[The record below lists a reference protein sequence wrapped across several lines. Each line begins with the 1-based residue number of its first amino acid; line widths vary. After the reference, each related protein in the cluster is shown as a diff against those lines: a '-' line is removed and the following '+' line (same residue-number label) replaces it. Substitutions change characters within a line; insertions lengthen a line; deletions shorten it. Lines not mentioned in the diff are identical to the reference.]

1 MPLPVLATKPLTNSA
16 RVSSFLASGEETP
29 RQSDTACLSRDRA
42 AADGLIE
49 QAYRQ
54 IYFHA
59 FKVDRDAVLESQLR
73 SGQISTR
80 DFIRALLLSDKFTRD
95 FYRCNSNYRVVEQ
108 VVGRVLG
115 RPVHGQSERIA
126 WSIVI
131 AEQGLPA
138 FVDALLNSP
147 EYLGAFGD
155 NLVPFQRSRVLPG
168 HSAGTMPFNQQAP
181 RYDAYWRDTMARRA
195 PAGGTPWGVGSGWA
209 RPQWLA
215 NQPTPAVQKI
225 WQYGVATGGFVL
237 MGLVLWIAAAML
249 STAGQG

>member
-42 AADGLIE
+42 ATDGLIE

-115 RPVHGQSERIA
+115 RPVHGQAEQIA

-131 AEQGLPA
+131 AEQGLPK
-138 FVDALLNSP
+138 FVDALLNSD
-147 EYLGAFGD
+147 EYRDNFGD
-155 NLVPFQRSRVLPG
+155 NLVPFQRSRVLPAKPWAPCPSTSKPPDTPPTG
-168 HSAGTMPFNQQAP
+168 VRRWPGAHPLEDQTPGQTAAAGPAQPGWKASP
-181 RYDAYWRDTMARRA
+181 RQGSKPY
-195 PAGGTPWGVGSGWA
+195 GNTPWQLEASCS
-209 RPQWLA
+209 
-215 NQPTPAVQKI
+215 PA
-225 WQYGVATGGFVL
+225 
-237 MGLVLWIAAAML
+237 
-249 STAGQG
+249 